1 MPGAVIPFAPPGEI
15 ASPMVHAMF
24 AYWQRKRGE
33 RMAPQPRDIEPG
45 EIKRLLPYLCISDV
59 LLDPLDLRF
68 RLVGTSIV
76 DAVGYDFTGKRFSE
90 MTVTT
95 GSERWLAH
103 YSRVVD
109 RRAPHYGRY
118 RGELGPDSLRFVDHG
133 AFPLSH
139 GGDKVDRIIEIE
151 DWSGIRGVSLGK
163 LDQPVWRFQLL
174 PHDGETDKLSA
185 DIAKGAELLQSEQG
199 A

>member
-1 MPGAVIPFAPPGEI
+1 MLGAVIPFAPPSEI
-15 ASPMVHAMF
+15 VSPMVHAMF
-24 AYWQRKRGE
+24 AYWHGKRGE
-33 RMAPQPRDIEPG
+33 RIAPQPRDIEPG
-45 EIKRLLPYLCISDV
+45 EIKRLLPYLAISDV
-59 LLDPLDLRF
+59 LREPLDLRF

-76 DAVGYDFTGKRFSE
+76 EAVGYDFTGKRFSE
-90 MTVTT
+90 MLVTT

-103 YSRVVD
+103 YARVVEGKS
-109 RRAPHYGRY
+109 PHYGRY

-139 GGDKVDRIIEIE
+139 GGETVDRIIEIE

-163 LDQPVWRFQLL
+163 LDLPVWRFQLL

-185 DIAKGAELLQSEQG
+185 DIAKDTGLPPGEQG

>member
-1 MPGAVIPFAPPGEI
+1 MPGAVIPFSPPGKI

-24 AYWQRKRGE
+24 AYWDGKRGE

-45 EIKRLLPYLCISDV
+45 ELKRLLPYLSISDV
-59 LLDPLDLRF
+59 LRDPLDLRF

-76 DAVGYDFTGKRFSE
+76 EAVGYDFTGKRLSE
-90 MTVTT
+90 MPVTT
-95 GSERWLAH
+95 GIQQWLAH
-103 YSRVVD
+103 YARVVQ
-109 RRAPHYGRY
+109 RKSPHYGRY

-163 LDQPVWRFQLL
+163 LDLPVWRFQPL
-174 PHDGETDKLSA
+174 PGDDETDKLSA
-185 DIAKGAELLQSEQG
+185 DIAKGTELPQSEQG